1 MKVYQTDKI
10 RNVALIGHGGSGKTT
25 LAEAMLY
32 NAKAIERM
40 GKVEEGTT
48 AADFDPEE
56 TKRQISISSAVLPFE
71 WNDKKVNI
79 LDTPGY
85 FDFVGEVIA
94 SLRVAEGAILVVD
107 ASSGVEVGTEKGWE
121 YTSKRDMPRIIFVN
135 KMNRE
140 NADFFKVV
148 DQLREMFGVSIAPF
162 QVPMGSG
169 ENFNGII
176 NVVDMK
182 AREYTGKACKDVE
195 IPAGYED
202 RIKPIR
208 EMVMEAV
215 AETDDELM
223 MKFFDGEPFTEEEI
237 RNGLREGVL
246 NGKIVPVLCGSA
258 DMNIGVETLVDMM
271 ADYLP
276 SPKDAAD
283 LKAEDANGSPVDK
296 KLSADGQFSALVFK
310 TVVDPYV
317 GKISIFKVLTG
328 IFTPETALYN
338 ASKDEKEKFGNI
350 FLVRGKKQINVDK
363 VAAGDISAV
372 AKLQHTV
379 TGDTLAEG
387 KTNFVYSAIQL
398 PEPCISMAI
407 VPKAKGD
414 EEKISGGLHRL
425 LEEDPT
431 FMVEKNGE
439 TGDLLVSGQGEV
451 HIEVITKKL
460 ASKFGVDV
468 ELKDPRLPYRETIK
482 GKARAEGKH
491 KKQSGGRGQ
500 YGHVWIEFE
509 PTHDLGVDMEF
520 VDKIVGGVVPR
531 QFIPAVEKG
540 LREAIKEGVLAG
552 YPVVGIRATLN
563 DGSFHT
569 VDSDEM
575 SFKIAANLSYK
586 KGMKESSPVLLEP
599 IMRLEIVVPED
610 YMGDVIGDIN
620 KKRGRILGMEP
631 KDGKQLVIAE
641 APLGEMFKYAT
652 DLRSMTQARGSFTM
666 KFERYEEAPPMVTE
680 KVIAEAQKEE

>member
-1 MKVYQTDKI
+1 MKEYQTDRI
-10 RNVALIGHGGSGKTT
+10 RNVVLIGHGGSGKTT

-32 NAKAIERM
+32 NGKAIERI
-40 GKVEEGTT
+40 GRIEEGTT
-48 AADFDPEE
+48 VSDFDPEE
-56 TKRQISISSAVLPFE
+56 TKRQISISASVLPVE
-71 WNDKKVNI
+71 WKNDKINI

-85 FDFVGEVIA
+85 FDFVGEVFS
-94 SLRVAEGAILVVD
+94 SLRVAEGAVLLVD

-121 YTSKRDMPRIIFVN
+121 YTSKRNMPRILFVN

-148 DQLREMFGVSIAPF
+148 EKLREMFGVSIAPF
-162 QVPMGSG
+162 QVPIGAG
-169 ENFNGII
+169 ESFKGII

-182 AREYTGKACKDVE
+182 AREYKGKEYKETD
-195 IPAGYED
+195 IPDEYND
-202 RIKPIR
+202 RIAPIR

-215 AETDDELM
+215 AETDDRLM
-223 MKFFDGEPFTEEEI
+223 EKFFEGEAFTEEEI
-237 RNGLREGVL
+237 REGLRKGVL
-246 NGKIVPVLCGSA
+246 SGKIVPVLCGSA
-258 DMNIGVETLVDMM
+258 DLNIGVETLMDTM

-276 SPKDAAD
+276 SPMDGAEVHAQDKD
-283 LKAEDANGSPVDK
+283 GGQIDK
-296 KLSADGQFSALVFK
+296 KLTPEGPFTAQVFK

-317 GKISIFKVLTG
+317 GKISIFKVISG
-328 IFTPETALYN
+328 SFSAETPLFN
-338 ASKDEKEKFGNI
+338 ASKGEKEKFGNI
-350 FLVRGKKQINVDK
+350 FLMRGKKQINVDK
-363 VAAGDISAV
+363 VVAGDIVAV
-372 AKLQHTV
+372 AKLQNTV

-387 KTNFVYSAIQL
+387 KSDFIYSPIQF
-398 PEPCISMAI
+398 PEPSISMAI

-431 FMVEKNGE
+431 FLAEKNSE

-451 HIEVITKKL
+451 HIEVITRKL
-460 ASKFGVDV
+460 SSKFGVEV
-468 ELKDPRLPYRETIK
+468 ELKDPKLPYRETIK
-482 GKARAEGKH
+482 GTAKAEGKH

-509 PTHDLGVDMEF
+509 PLHDLNVDIEF

-540 LREAIKEGVLAG
+540 LREAVKEGVLAG
-552 YPVVGIRATLN
+552 YPVVGVRATLY
-563 DGSFHT
+563 DGSFHN

-586 KGMKESSPVLLEP
+586 KGMKDSNPVLLEP
-599 IMRLEIVVPED
+599 IMRLEITVPED

-631 KDGKQLVIAE
+631 REGKQLVIAE
-641 APLGEMFKYAT
+641 APLAEMFKYAT

-680 KVIAEAQKEE
+680 KVIAESQKEE

>member
-1 MKVYQTDKI
+1 MKEYLTDKI
-10 RNVALIGHGGSGKTT
+10 RNVVLIGHGGSGKTT

-32 NAKAIERM
+32 NGKAVERA
-40 GKVEEGTT
+40 GTINEGTT
-48 AADFDPEE
+48 VSDFDPEE
-56 TKRQISISSAVLPFE
+56 IKRQISISASVLPVE
-71 WNDKKVNI
+71 WKNNKINI

-85 FDFVGEVIA
+85 FDFMGEVVS
-94 SLRVAEGAILVVD
+94 SLRVAEGAVLLVD
-107 ASSGVEVGTEKGWE
+107 AASGIEVGTEKGWE
-121 YTSKRDMPRIIFVN
+121 YTSDRDMPRILFVN

-148 DQLREMFGVSIAPF
+148 EELREQFGVSIAPF
-162 QVPMGSG
+162 QIPIGAG
-169 ENFNGII
+169 ETFKGII

-182 AREYTGKACKDVE
+182 AREYTGKEYKDTD
-195 IPAGYED
+195 IPDEYND
-202 RIKPIR
+202 KIQPIR

-223 MKFFDGEPFTEEEI
+223 MKFFDGEAFTEEEI
-237 RNGLREGVL
+237 REGLRKGVL
-246 NGKIVPVLCGSA
+246 SGKIVPVLCGSG
-258 DMNIGVETLVDMM
+258 DLNIGVETLMDTM
-271 ADYLP
+271 ANYLP
-276 SPKDAAD
+276 SPKDGAKV
-283 LKAEDANGSPVDK
+283 LAEDKNGEPAER
-296 KLSADGQFSALVFK
+296 KLTAEGQFTAQVFK
-310 TVVDPYV
+310 TIADPYV
-317 GKISIFKVLTG
+317 GKISIFKVISGSVTSN
-328 IFTPETALYN
+328 TPLYN
-338 ASKDEKEKFGNI
+338 VNKEEKEKFGNI
-350 FLVRGKKQINVDK
+350 FFVRGKKQINAEKAV
-363 VAAGDISAV
+363 AGDIVAV
-372 AKLQHTV
+372 AKLQHTT

-387 KTNFVYSAIQL
+387 KTDFVYSPIEFA
-398 PEPCISMAI
+398 EPSISMAI

-431 FMVEKNGE
+431 FLAEKNSE

-451 HIEVITKKL
+451 HIEVITRKL

-468 ELKDPRLPYRETIK
+468 ELKDPRLPYRETIRGTSK
-482 GKARAEGKH
+482 AEGKH

-509 PTHDLGVDMEF
+509 PLNDLNTDLEF

-552 YPVVGIRATLN
+552 YPVVGIRATLY
-563 DGSFHT
+563 DGSFHS

-586 KGMKESSPVLLEP
+586 KGMNEASPVLLEP

-631 KDGKQLVIAE
+631 KGGKQLIIAE

-666 KFERYEEAPPMVTE
+666 KFERYEEAPPAITE
-680 KVIAEAQKEE
+680 KVIAESKEED

>member
-1 MKVYQTDKI
+1 MKEYQTDRI

-32 NAKAIERM
+32 NGKAVERM

-48 AADFDPEE
+48 ASDFDPEE
-56 TKRQISISSAVLPFE
+56 IKRQISIGTSVLPVE
-71 WNDKKVNI
+71 WKDVKINI

-85 FDFVGEVIA
+85 FDFVGEVFS
-94 SLRVAEGAILVVD
+94 SLKVAEGAVLLVD
-107 ASSGVEVGTEKGWE
+107 ASSGIEVGTEKGWE
-121 YTSKRDMPRIIFVN
+121 YTSQKNMPRIVFVN

-148 DQLREMFGVSIAPF
+148 EDLREMFGVSIAPF
-162 QVPMGSG
+162 QVPIGAG
-169 ENFNGII
+169 ESFKGFI

-182 AREYTGKACKDVE
+182 AREYSGKGYKDIE
-195 IPAGYED
+195 IPSEYQE
-202 RIKPIR
+202 RVEPIR

-223 MKFFDGEPFTEEEI
+223 MKFFEGEAFTEQEI
-237 RNGLREGVL
+237 REGLRKGVL
-246 NGKIVPVLCGSA
+246 SGKIVPVLCGSG
-258 DMNIGVETLVDMM
+258 DLNIGVDTLMDTV

-276 SPKDAAD
+276 SPKDS
-283 LKAEDANGSPVDK
+283 AEVDALDKDGKPVK
-296 KLSADGQFSALVFK
+296 QKLSSEGPFSAQVFK
-310 TVVDPYV
+310 TIADPYV
-317 GKISIFKVLTG
+317 GKISIFKVMSG
-328 IFTPETALYN
+328 SFTAETPMYN
-338 ASKDEKEKFGNI
+338 ASKGEKEKFGNI
-350 FLVRGKKQINVDK
+350 FLMRGKKQINIDRVH
-363 VAAGDISAV
+363 AGDIVAV
-372 AKLQHTV
+372 AKLQYTV
-379 TGDTLAEG
+379 TGDTLTEG
-387 KTNFVYSAIQL
+387 KADFVYSPIEY

-431 FMVEKNGE
+431 FMVEKNSE
-439 TGDLLVSGQGEV
+439 TGDLLVLGQGEV

-460 ASKFGVDV
+460 SSKFGVEV

-482 GKARAEGKH
+482 GTAKAEGKH
-491 KKQSGGRGQ
+491 KKQTGGRGQ

-509 PTHDLGVDMEF
+509 PLNDLNTDLEF

-552 YPVVGIRATLN
+552 YPVVGIRAILY

-575 SFKIAANLSYK
+575 SFKIAASLSYK
-586 KGMKESSPVLLEP
+586 KGMKDANPVLLEP
-599 IMRLEIVVPED
+599 IMRLEIVVPEE

-641 APLGEMFKYAT
+641 APLAEMFKYAT

-666 KFERYEEAPPMVTE
+666 KFERYEEAPPAIAE
-680 KVIAEAQKEE
+680 KIIAEAQREE

>member
-1 MKVYQTDKI
+1 MKEYQTDKI
-10 RNVALIGHGGSGKTT
+10 RNVVLIGHGGSGKTT

-32 NAKAIERM
+32 NGKAVERT
-40 GKVEEGTT
+40 GRVEEGTT
-48 AADFDPEE
+48 VSDFDPEE
-56 TKRQISISSAVLPFE
+56 IKRQISIGASVLPVE
-71 WNDKKVNI
+71 WKDNKINI

-85 FDFVGEVIA
+85 FDFMGEVVS
-94 SLRVAEGAILVVD
+94 SLRVAEGAVLLVD
-107 ASSGVEVGTEKGWE
+107 AASGIEVGTEKGWE
-121 YTSKRDMPRIIFVN
+121 LTSERNMPRIILVN

-148 DQLREMFGVSIAPF
+148 EALREQFGVSIAPF
-162 QVPMGSG
+162 QIPIGAG
-169 ENFNGII
+169 ETFKGII

-182 AREYTGKACKDVE
+182 AREYSGKEYRDTE
-195 IPAGYED
+195 IPDEYSD
-202 RIKPIR
+202 RIEPIR
-208 EMVMEAV
+208 EMVIEAV

-223 MKFFDGEPFTEEEI
+223 MKFFDGEAFTEEEI
-237 RNGLREGVL
+237 REGLRKGVL
-246 NGKIVPVLCGSA
+246 SGKIVPVLCGA
-258 DMNIGVETLVDMM
+258 GDLNIGVETLMDTIT
-271 ADYLP
+271 AYLP
-276 SPKDAAD
+276 SPKDGAKVYAQD
-283 LKAEDANGSPVDK
+283 KNGEPVEK
-296 KLSADGQFSALVFK
+296 ELTTEGGFSAQVFK
-310 TVVDPYV
+310 TIADPYV
-317 GKISIFKVLTG
+317 GKISIFKVITG
-328 IFTPETALYN
+328 SITSDIPLFN

-350 FLVRGKKQINVDK
+350 FYIRGKKQIGAEKAV
-363 VAAGDISAV
+363 AGDIVAV
-372 AKLQHTV
+372 AKLQHTT

-387 KTNFVYSAIQL
+387 KTDFVYSPIEFA
-398 PEPCISMAI
+398 EPSISMAI

-431 FMVEKNGE
+431 FLAEKNSE

-451 HIEVITKKL
+451 HIEVITRKL

-468 ELKDPRLPYRETIK
+468 ELKDPRLPYRETIRGTSK
-482 GKARAEGKH
+482 AEGKH

-509 PTHDLGVDMEF
+509 PLNDLNTDLEF

-552 YPVVGIRATLN
+552 YPVVGIRATLY
-563 DGSFHT
+563 DGSFHS

-586 KGMKESSPVLLEP
+586 KGMNEASPVLLEP

-631 KDGKQLVIAE
+631 KGGKQLIIAE

-666 KFERYEEAPPMVTE
+666 KFERYEEAPPAITE
-680 KVIAEAQKEE
+680 KVIAESKEED

>member
-1 MKVYQTDKI
+1 MKEYQTDKI
-10 RNVALIGHGGSGKTT
+10 RNVALVGHGGNGKTI

-32 NAKAIERM
+32 NGKAVERI

-48 AADFDPEE
+48 VSDFDPEE
-56 TKRQISISSAVLPFE
+56 IKRQISIGASVLPVE
-71 WNDKKVNI
+71 WKDIKINV

-85 FDFVGEVIA
+85 FDFVGEVFS
-94 SLRVAEGAILVVD
+94 SLKVAEGAVLLVD
-107 ASSGVEVGTEKGWE
+107 ASSGIEVGTEKGWE
-121 YTSKRDMPRIIFVN
+121 YTSQRSMPRIVFVN

-148 DQLREMFGVSIAPF
+148 EDLREMFGVSIAPF
-162 QVPMGSG
+162 QIPIGAG
-169 ENFNGII
+169 ETFKGLV

-182 AREYTGKACKDVE
+182 ARQYTGTQYKDTE
-195 IPAGYED
+195 IPDEYKD
-202 RIKPIR
+202 RIEPIR

-223 MKFFDGEPFTEEEI
+223 MKFFDGEAFTEEEI
-237 RNGLREGVL
+237 REGLRKGVL
-246 NGKIVPVLCGSA
+246 SGKIVPVLCGSG
-258 DMNIGVETLVDMM
+258 DLNIGVETLMDTI

-276 SPKDAAD
+276 SPKDG
-283 LKAEDANGSPVDK
+283 AEVDALSKDGAPTKK
-296 KLSADGQFSALVFK
+296 KLTADGSFSAQVFK
-310 TVVDPYV
+310 TIADPYV
-317 GKISIFKVLTG
+317 GKISIFKVISG
-328 IFTPETALYN
+328 SFTAETTLYN
-338 ASKDEKEKFGNI
+338 VSKGEKEKFGNI
-350 FLVRGKKQINVDK
+350 FLIRGKKQINIDRVY
-363 VAAGDISAV
+363 AGDIVAV

-379 TGDTLAEG
+379 TGDTLAEE
-387 KTNFVYSAIQL
+387 KSDFVYKPIQF
-398 PEPCISMAI
+398 PEPSISLAI
-407 VPKAKGD
+407 EPKAKGD

-431 FMVEKNGE
+431 FLVEKNSE
-439 TGDLLVSGQGEV
+439 TGDLLISGQGEV
-451 HIEVITKKL
+451 HIEVITRKL
-460 ASKFGVDV
+460 SSKFGVEV
-468 ELKDPRLPYRETIK
+468 ALKDPKLPYRETIK
-482 GKARAEGKH
+482 GTAKAEGKH

-509 PTHDLGVDMEF
+509 PLQDMDTDLEF

-540 LREAIKEGVLAG
+540 LREAIKEGVLAE
-552 YPVVGIRATLN
+552 YPVVGIRATLY
-563 DGSFHT
+563 DGSFHN

-586 KGMKESSPVLLEP
+586 KGMKESNPVLLEP

-631 KDGKQLVIAE
+631 KEGKQLIIAE
-641 APLGEMFKYAT
+641 APLAEMFKYAT

-666 KFERYEEAPPMVTE
+666 KFERYEEVPPMITE

>member
-1 MKVYQTDKI
+1 MKEYLTDKI
-10 RNVALIGHGGSGKTT
+10 RNVVLIGHGGSGKTT

-32 NAKAIERM
+32 NGKAVERA
-40 GKVEEGTT
+40 GTINEGTT
-48 AADFDPEE
+48 VSDFDPEE
-56 TKRQISISSAVLPFE
+56 IKRQISISASVLPVE
-71 WNDKKVNI
+71 WKNNKINI

-85 FDFVGEVIA
+85 FDFMGEVVS
-94 SLRVAEGAILVVD
+94 SLRVAEGAVLLVD
-107 ASSGVEVGTEKGWE
+107 AASGIEVGTEKGWE
-121 YTSKRDMPRIIFVN
+121 YTSDRDMPRILFVN

-148 DQLREMFGVSIAPF
+148 EELREQFGVSIAPF
-162 QVPMGSG
+162 QIPIGAG
-169 ENFNGII
+169 ETFKGII

-182 AREYTGKACKDVE
+182 AREYTGKEYKDTD
-195 IPAGYED
+195 IPDEYND
-202 RIKPIR
+202 KIQPIR

-223 MKFFDGEPFTEEEI
+223 MKFFDGEAFTEEEI
-237 RNGLREGVL
+237 REGLRKGVL
-246 NGKIVPVLCGSA
+246 SGKIVPVLCGSG
-258 DMNIGVETLVDMM
+258 DLNIGVETLMDTM
-271 ADYLP
+271 ANYLP
-276 SPKDAAD
+276 SPKDGAKV
-283 LKAEDANGSPVDK
+283 LAEDKNGEPAER
-296 KLSADGQFSALVFK
+296 KLTAEGQFTAQVFK
-310 TVVDPYV
+310 TIADPYV
-317 GKISIFKVLTG
+317 GKISIFKVISGSVTSN
-328 IFTPETALYN
+328 TPLYN
-338 ASKDEKEKFGNI
+338 VNKEEKEKFGNI
-350 FLVRGKKQINVDK
+350 FFVRGKKQINAEKAV
-363 VAAGDISAV
+363 AGDIVAV
-372 AKLQHTV
+372 AKLQHTT

-387 KTNFVYSAIQL
+387 KMDFVYSPIQFA
-398 PEPCISMAI
+398 EPSISMAI

-431 FMVEKNGE
+431 FLVEKNSE
-439 TGDLLVSGQGEV
+439 TGDLLVAGQGEV
-451 HIEVITKKL
+451 HIEVITRKL

-482 GKARAEGKH
+482 GTAKAEGKH

-509 PTHDLGVDMEF
+509 PLNDLDTDMEF
-520 VDKIVGGVVPR
+520 VDKVVGGAVPR

-540 LREAIKEGVLAG
+540 LKEAVKEGVLAG
-552 YPVVGIRATLN
+552 YPVVGIRATLY
-563 DGSFHT
+563 DGSFHS

-586 KGMKESSPVLLEP
+586 KGMNDAKPVLLEP
-599 IMRLEIVVPED
+599 IMKLEIVVPED

-631 KDGKQLVIAE
+631 RAGKQLIIAE

-666 KFERYEEAPPMVTE
+666 RFERYEEAPPVITE
-680 KVIAEAQKEE
+680 KVIAESKKEE